1 MEDKLK
7 KDIEAVVVTI
17 FSKQEEAA
25 KMQATEDALNEAAS
39 RIAVLDESVV
49 AKSSEIEELTS
60 SLADM
65 TTTKDT
71 ELAESAALLE
81 TANTDRDAA
90 TAKLAEVETAFAELK
105 KDILVKERLVELSEA
120 KVAIKAD
127 LDSQIAKI
135 KDMDDEEFS
144 SYKTDRVEL
153 RESVMKELE
162 ATQTA
167 TDEAAVVAATEEV
180 AVVGEEEVV
189 VDGGVVTPQAEIKPD
204 LSATAALNFESE
216 VGSISKKYAELGKAM
231 AASIK
236 EGK

>member
-7 KDIEAVVVTI
+7 KDIEAIVVTI
-17 FSKQEEAA
+17 FSEKEEAA
-25 KMQATEDALNEAAS
+25 KMQATGDALNEAAS
-39 RIAVLDESVV
+39 RIAELDESIV

-65 TTTKDT
+65 TATKDT

-90 TAKLAEVETAFAELK
+90 TAKLAEVEIAFAELK

-144 SYKTDRVEL
+144 AYKADRVEL

-162 ATQTA
+162 ATQIV
-167 TDEAAVVAATEEV
+167 TDEV
-180 AVVGEEEVV
+180 AVVVDVTEKVV
-189 VDGGVVTPQAEIKPD
+189 VDEGVVTPQAEIKPD

-216 VGSISKKYAELGKAM
+216 VGGISKKYAELGKAM

-236 EGK
+236 ERK